1 MISPAPSCF
10 FWGVVASLAQGSLL
24 EGSRYYVGC
33 RRSNPALPP
42 ARQLPSPLD
51 CPAQFSSWVSGQR
64 PKIVQTLPSWF
75 HSPRC
80 TPKLAHE
87 PLTLT
92 LSALLLNRPIR
103 RMVVRI
109 GSEESSS
116 ILWVHMGGKD
126 WRCKGTSGVGQG
138 EDRGDPLLQE
148 GAMLTRGTPYG
159 MWTHRTKSVPRGGDS
174 FLCICSWEIGVHLER
189 SGVVALGSVLGGV
202 WLL

>member
-10 FWGVVASLAQGSLL
+10 FLGVCVASLAQGSLL

-51 CPAQFSSWVSGQR
+51 CPVQFSSWVSGQR
-64 PKIVQTLPSWF
+64 PNIVQTLPSWF

-103 RMVVRI
+103 RMVVRM

-126 WRCKGTSGVGQG
+126 WRCKGTSGVRSGRGQ
-138 EDRGDPLLQE
+138 RGPPSPGGSNADPGYAIWDVDPQDQE
-148 GAMLTRGTPYG
+148 C
-159 MWTHRTKSVPRGGDS
+159 TKRWR
-174 FLCICSWEIGVHLER
+174 FLSVHL
-189 SGVVALGSVLGGV
+189 
-202 WLL
+202 